1 MRRPL
6 GVGVIGAGFIGRV
19 HVKAA
24 RLAGGRVV
32 GVVDSTIAS
41 SQALAHDLRV
51 ERVFDQAEDL
61 IADPEVDVVHV
72 CVPNYLHA
80 RLVADAIAA
89 GKHVVCEKPLATTSA
104 DAARLVDLAASAGLV
119 GAVPFAYRYQPMVA
133 EARER
138 LLQGQI
144 GNLQLVQ
151 GSYLQDW
158 LFSPDQ
164 GGWRVDDRQSGSSRA
179 FADIGSHLCDL
190 LEWVTGQRITSLVAE
205 LDTVTPRRPI
215 GSFHTFVAASGAEDE
230 QNSAVLNMDVNTEDI
245 ACVMFRMSEGALG
258 TLTVSQV
265 SAGRKNAIRL
275 ALDGSSA
282 SLVFDGTTPDRLW
295 FGRLEENSEI
305 VRDPAFLAPSAER
318 LSTLPAGHAVGF
330 LDSFTALFTDVYAA
344 IRGEP
349 AAPFPDFNDG
359 LRTVQLTDAVL
370 ASAEQR
376 TWVKVAT

>member
-32 GVVDSTIAS
+32 GVVGHHCLLPSAGS
-41 SQALAHDLRV
+41 RPSCR
-51 ERVFDQAEDL
+51 EVFDQAEDL

-80 RLVADAIAA
+80 RLVADAIAM

-104 DAARLVDLAASAGLV
+104 DAARLVDLAARPASLV
-119 GAVPFAYRYQPMVA
+119 RSLRLQYQPMVA

-164 GGWRVDDRQSGSSRA
+164 GGWRVDDRQSGSRA
-179 FADIGSHLCDL
+179 LS
-190 LEWVTGQRITSLVAE
+190 
-205 LDTVTPRRPI
+205 P
-215 GSFHTFVAASGAEDE
+215 
-230 QNSAVLNMDVNTEDI
+230 N
-245 ACVMFRMSEGALG
+245 
-258 TLTVSQV
+258 
-265 SAGRKNAIRL
+265 RL
-275 ALDGSSA
+275 AS
-282 SLVFDGTTPDRLW
+282 V
-295 FGRLEENSEI
+295 
-305 VRDPAFLAPSAER
+305 
-318 LSTLPAGHAVGF
+318 
-330 LDSFTALFTDVYAA
+330 
-344 IRGEP
+344 
-349 AAPFPDFNDG
+349 
-359 LRTVQLTDAVL
+359 
-370 ASAEQR
+370 
-376 TWVKVAT
+376 